1 MIKHN
6 NQLISHKIIYNE
18 NCGYSMECERP
29 LVFASLPEMVEY
41 YSNPHPD
48 FPYRLINGIPTY
60 DNHLLNNSLSN
71 RLATPVEN
79 IASTFRH
86 RLEGPTLPPRR
97 SARLRTKS
105 LNKKNINRNVLT
117 NNTYSVNSD
126 TDI

>member
-1 MIKHN
+1 
-6 NQLISHKIIYNE
+6 
-18 NCGYSMECERP
+18 
-29 LVFASLPEMVEY
+29 MVEY

-71 RLATPVEN
+71 RLGAPVEN

-86 RLEGPTLPPRR
+86 KLEGPPLPPRR
-97 SARLRTKS
+97 SARLRAKLRS
-105 LNKKNINRNVLT
+105 KYQNKESINRNLLT
-117 NNTYSVNSD
+117 NNTYFVNSD